1 MVLGTS
7 IAQGV
12 TWYGLSETVL
22 ALYLVRLGYGPE
34 FVGSSTAAANLGY
47 ALASMPGA
55 AVSRKLGARRAMVL
69 GSAAWVLGILLL
81 SLGDLVPI
89 DLRSAWVLWL
99 RLLASAGLALYMVS
113 SQPYLTTVTSVDERP
128 LVFALVISLRP
139 LGAMAGSLLGGVL
152 PGLFAG
158 WGGVFGSSLADP
170 RPYGLALA
178 VGLLVY
184 APVFWALRLLPD
196 HAPRKAEAPRK
207 ADAPQKAEAPQKADA
222 PGKADAPLP
231 MDLAPGGSGVGHA
244 GASVAPAMDGGCPA
258 PGGDQAAWAGL
269 RARLSTRAPI
279 GVLAAI
285 AIICA
290 LRVGGEFTARAFFS
304 VHLDSTWAVSTARI
318 GGALALSNLLSV
330 PAPLVTPA
338 LVRRWGRVPTIT
350 VGATG
355 VALTIV
361 ALGLSTTWV
370 MASAAFVALTVVA
383 AMTRSVWSLVVQEA
397 VPEAWR
403 ATSAGVANLFSG
415 LGTMAMSSV
424 GGVMAASLGYRATF
438 LTSAALVGLG
448 AVVVWTTLGQV
459 KRPATPV

>member
-1 MVLGTS
+1 
-7 IAQGV
+7 
-12 TWYGLSETVL
+12 
-22 ALYLVRLGYGPE
+22 
-34 FVGSSTAAANLGY
+34 
-47 ALASMPGA
+47 
-55 AVSRKLGARRAMVL
+55 
-69 GSAAWVLGILLL
+69 
-81 SLGDLVPI
+81 
-89 DLRSAWVLWL
+89 
-99 RLLASAGLALYMVS
+99 
-113 SQPYLTTVTSVDERP
+113 
-128 LVFALVISLRP
+128 
-139 LGAMAGSLLGGVL
+139 
-152 PGLFAG
+152 
-158 WGGVFGSSLADP
+158 
-170 RPYGLALA
+170 
-178 VGLLVY
+178 
-184 APVFWALRLLPD
+184 
-196 HAPRKAEAPRK
+196 
-207 ADAPQKAEAPQKADA
+207 
-222 PGKADAPLP
+222 
-231 MDLAPGGSGVGHA
+231 
-244 GASVAPAMDGGCPA
+244 
-258 PGGDQAAWAGL
+258 
-269 RARLSTRAPI
+269 
-279 GVLAAI
+279 LAAI

-338 LVRRWGRVPTIT
+338 LVRRWGRVLTIT

-448 AVVVWTTLGQV
+448 AVVVWTTLGKV
-459 KRPATPV
+459 RRPATLV